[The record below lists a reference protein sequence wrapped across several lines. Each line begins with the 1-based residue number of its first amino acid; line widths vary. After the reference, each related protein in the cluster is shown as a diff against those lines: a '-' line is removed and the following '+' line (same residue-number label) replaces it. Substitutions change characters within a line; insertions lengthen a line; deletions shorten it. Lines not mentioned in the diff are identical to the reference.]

1 MGMAFL
7 ISNSV
12 IVNQLDI
19 IGLSVVKTENDSPV
33 GSDSDGPN
41 TLPVTL
47 KRVQVK
53 TGQSHVL
60 NRGGFVELDQDGSN
74 FIEQIGSYPTRVASF
89 KESFQASVLEAD
101 DQSIL

>member
-74 FIEQIGSYPTRVASF
+74 LIEQVGPNPTRVASF
-89 KESFQASVLEAD
+89 KEPFQASVLEAD